1 MCFIFTN
8 KDKTLRNFMEP
19 SSPRTSLATS
29 SPVGAPGLVT
39 AWLPRRPGP
48 WVGLGM
54 QRGDHSPAPSKQR
67 LRQRL
72 KLWQSQ
78 LPGRPTPPS
87 ARPCA
92 RSMPSRLQQELGRAR
107 LWPSKCACLEK
118 RRGPNRLG
126 GGRRAHDPER
136 QVQGRGLSFFMVC
149 T

>member
-1 MCFIFTN
+1 MKNTRRNHVAYKCVSFSQT
-8 KDKTLRNFMEP
+8 KTKLCGAQLASDKPCNVVTCWGAGARD
-19 SSPRTSLATS
+19 SLAAKAAGSLSRFRNAT
-29 SPVGAPGLVT
+29 
-39 AWLPRRPGP
+39 GP
-48 WVGLGM
+48 P
-54 QRGDHSPAPSKQR
+54 QPSKQR

-126 GGRRAHDPER
+126 GGRRA
-136 QVQGRGLSFFMVC
+136 QVKSKVEV
-149 T
+149 